1 MKSNLLLASLVAV
14 CATGSLMSMEKNTA
28 RLNFLCNHEFCIK
41 GYSAQDMEYEIQPEA
56 FIGKNII
63 DVVSL
68 DERDKNA
75 VHKGF
80 DDAFNENKTV
90 KVPYHLEGAAFLATI
105 TPFVKANKKNN
116 FFVKIQDLDD
126 NGEDPELR

>member
-28 RLNFLCNHEFCIK
+28 RLNFLCKHNCCIK
-41 GYSAQDMEYEIQPEA
+41 GYSAENMGFDMPPEA

-68 DERDKNA
+68 NKHDKDA
-75 VHKGF
+75 VQKGF
-80 DDAFNENKTV
+80 DDAFNGNKTV
-90 KVPYHLEGAAFLATI
+90 KVPYHLKGEAFIATI

-116 FFVKIQDLDD
+116 FFVKIQDFDD
-126 NGEDPELR
+126 NGEVPELR